1 MRGSVNT
8 YLMTARRD
16 ICGVRTSLRF
26 SIPCSVRDAIPLKGR
41 HLGDNRLP
49 VGKLCSNVIN
59 TSFYSTLNTE
69 IMQHLT
75 QAQITDNSEVG
86 EWNGMNP
93 LILIRYKINFLGS
106 WKPYEMKVFLSEPCS
121 PSDAARSTVVEPSIQ
136 FYQSKAPEW
145 DPFV

>member
-1 MRGSVNT
+1 MNT

-26 SIPCSVRDAIPLKGR
+26 SIPCNIRDAIPLKGR
-41 HLGDNRLP
+41 HLGDSRLP

-59 TSFYSTLNTE
+59 TSFNSMLNTE

-86 EWNGMNP
+86 E
-93 LILIRYKINFLGS
+93 
-106 WKPYEMKVFLSEPCS
+106 
-121 PSDAARSTVVEPSIQ
+121 
-136 FYQSKAPEW
+136 
-145 DPFV
+145 